1 MSQPRT
7 PTTTPAPA
15 RATPGPPP
23 GELLPA
29 TAAPLTPAGTGTR
42 RARVSGGLRDQP
54 VAAVALSWLGL
65 VVVAVTAGPALL
77 PYGPMDQ
84 DLTSVLSGP
93 TGQHWLGTDGLGR
106 DLLARLLVGGRPT
119 LAGVLLA
126 VAVFLVVA
134 IPAGVL
140 AGYFGGVVD
149 RIVVLASELLFAIP
163 GIILLLVM
171 LAVFG
176 NSVVIAMTTLGVL
189 ASGGLIR
196 VLRSSTMAIK
206 QELYVR
212 AARTSGLTEAQILRR
227 HVLPRLAGPIT
238 VQTSLFAGSAILV
251 ETALGFLG
259 FGTPPPAPSWG
270 NLVANAS
277 QAINT
282 QPWLLVP
289 TGAVIILTVLALGLL
304 GDAARDLTAA
314 RRSGRGADRP
324 HPSGVTQP
332 TDAWATPLIPPDPAA
347 LLSVRGLSV
356 ATPGPLGPVRV
367 VQDVSF
373 DVRAGEIVGLVGES
387 GCGKSVTS
395 MAVLGLLREGLSVSA
410 GTITF
415 AGEEL
420 VGMSARRRRDLRGRG
435 MAFISQEPIASLDP
449 AFTVGQQLTE
459 VVRRHTGASRRQAR
473 TRVLELLESVKL
485 PDPAAVARK
494 HPHELSGGM
503 AQRIG
508 IAAALAGDPELL
520 IADEPTT
527 ALDVTVQ
534 AEILDLL
541 DSLRRS
547 RELAV
552 VLVTHD
558 FGVLADI
565 CDRAVVMY
573 AGEVVEAAPVAD
585 LLAAPRMPYSAALLQ
600 SNPARVPAGSQL
612 PAIAGSVP
620 APADWPAGCHF
631 QERCA
636 LATSECAEA
645 AVPLVELGPTRSAR
659 CLRIPELAA
668 RQSVAVPAGHTRP
681 GQDGRARDTASL
693 LEIEGLTVR
702 YGTGRSAHVAVQD
715 VSLQLD
721 AGRTLGLVG
730 ESGAGK
736 STIGAAV
743 LGLVPVTA
751 GTIRF
756 DGRDI
761 TRLNTRDRRALT
773 RQVQVVFQDP
783 FNSLNPVRTVRQ
795 TLEEPLRLN
804 LGLSP
809 AATRTRTAELLT
821 QVGLPPEAAD
831 RYPAQFSGGQR
842 QRIAIARALAV
853 QPRLIVCDEAVSAL
867 DLSVQAQVLN
877 LLQQLQ
883 TDLGL
888 SYLFVSH
895 DLEVVRHMADD
906 IAVLRHG
913 ELREVGPAEQVY
925 GHSTDPYTR
934 TLMASAPTPDP
945 AVQARRR
952 ELRQALRVGATIP
965 AADR

>member
-1 MSQPRT
+1 MSPHRT
-7 PTTTPAPA
+7 STTAPAPLDDVPGG
-15 RATPGPPP
+15 TPG
-23 GELLPA
+23 GLLPA
-29 TAAPLTPAGTGTR
+29 GPVIADPAPPAGGR
-42 RARVSGGLRDQP
+42 GRSSLRGLRSHP
-54 VAAVALSWLGL
+54 VAAVALGWLAVVL
-65 VVVAVTAGPALL
+65 VGVTVGPALL
-77 PYGPMDQ
+77 SYGPLDQ

-93 TGQHWLGTDGLGR
+93 TAQHWLGTDGLGR
-106 DLLARLLVGGRPT
+106 DVLARLLVGGRPT

-126 VAVFLVVA
+126 VAVFLAVA
-134 IPAGVL
+134 VPAGVL
-140 AGYFGGVVD
+140 AGYFGGWVD
-149 RIVVLASELLFAIP
+149 RVVVLVSELLFAIP

-196 VLRSSTMAIK
+196 VLRSSTMAVK

-212 AARTSGLTEAQILRR
+212 AARTSGLTEPQILRR

-238 VQTSLFAGSAILV
+238 VQTSLFAGGAILV

-270 NLVANAS
+270 NLVATAS

-289 TGAVIILTVLALGLL
+289 TGAAIITTVLALGLV

-314 RRSGRGADRP
+314 RRSGGRTPRPGTVPVAAPSSGPLPAD
-324 HPSGVTQP
+324 P
-332 TDAWATPLIPPDPAA
+332 TA

-367 VQDVSF
+367 VQEVSF
-373 DVRAGEIVGLVGES
+373 DVRAGEVVGLVGES

-395 MAVLGLLREGLSVSA
+395 MAVLGLLREGLSVEA
-410 GTITF
+410 GSITF

-420 VGMSARRRRDLRGRG
+420 VGMPSRRRRALRGHG

-449 AFTVGQQLTE
+449 AFSVGQQLGE
-459 VVRRHTGASRRQAR
+459 VVRRHTGVSRRAAR
-473 TRVLELLESVKL
+473 RRVLELLASVRL

-508 IAAALAGDPELL
+508 IAAALAGNPRLL
-520 IADEPTT
+520 VADEPTT

-541 DSLRRS
+541 DELRRTQD
-547 RELAV
+547 LAV

-573 AGEVVEAAPVAD
+573 AGEVVETAPVAD
-585 LLAAPRMPYSAALLQ
+585 LLTSPRMPYSAALLR
-600 SNPARVPAGSQL
+600 SNPAGVPAGSTL
-612 PAIAGSVP
+612 PAIGGSVP
-620 APADWPAGCHF
+620 APADWPVGCRF
-631 QERCA
+631 QDRCA
-636 LATSECAEA
+636 FATADCAA
-645 AVPLVELGPTRSAR
+645 GPVPLVELGPTRSAR
-659 CLRIPELAA
+659 CLRIPELASA
-668 RQSVAVPAGHTRP
+668 QAAPATPIRAGRVAAPAGAP
-681 GQDGRARDTASL
+681 L
-693 LEIEGLTVR
+693 LQIEGLDVR
-702 YGTGRSAHVAVQD
+702 YGSGRSGHLAVEG
-715 VSLQLD
+715 VSLSLA

-743 LGLVPVTA
+743 LGLVPVSA

-761 TRLNTRDRRALT
+761 THLGGRDRRALT
-773 RQVQVVFQDP
+773 REVQVVFQDP

-804 LGLSP
+804 LGLSR
-809 AATRTRTAELLT
+809 ADTCARVTELLG
-821 QVGLPPEAAD
+821 QVGLPAQAAD

-883 TDLGL
+883 ADLGL
-888 SYLFVSH
+888 AYLFVSH

-906 IAVLRHG
+906 VAVLRHG
-913 ELREVGPAEQVY
+913 TLREVGPAAQVCTD
-925 GHSTDPYTR
+925 SADPYTR
-934 TLMASAPTPDP
+934 TLMASAPVPDP

-952 ELRQALRVGATIP
+952 EQRRALRAGA
-965 AADR
+965 AL